1 MTGGP
6 FDGRGAVVTGGGRGI
21 GAAVAGALAHAGAA
35 VVVAARTAAEVEKV
49 AALLRERGGKAWAV
63 VSDVADE
70 KSVKQ
75 LGDAARYHLGTVD
88 ILVNNAGASA
98 SAPLKKITLEEWNR
112 IFHANATSTFL
123 CSREFAPGMAERGW
137 GRIVNVASIAGL
149 TGAKYIAHYCAAK
162 HAVVGFSRALAVEL
176 TGTGVTV
183 NAVCPG
189 YVNTQMT
196 DRTLALVE
204 SRAGLSRDL
213 ALASVL
219 ATTGQQ
225 RLITPEEVAAAVR
238 TLCMEDAREV
248 SGETV
253 VLNGGIRTP

>member
-6 FDGRGAVVTGGGRGI
+6 LDGRGAVVTGGGRGI
-21 GAAVAGALAHAGAA
+21 GAAVASALAEAGAA
-35 VVVAARTAAEVEKV
+35 VVVAARTAAEVETV
-49 AALLRERGGKAWAV
+49 AGLLREQGGKAWAV
-63 VSDVADE
+63 VSDVTDE

-98 SAPLKKITLEEWNR
+98 SAPLRKITLEEWIR
-112 IFHANATSTFL
+112 MFHANATSTFL
-123 CSREFAPGMAERGW
+123 CSREFTSGMEERGW

-149 TGAKYIAHYCAAK
+149 TGAKYIAHYSAAK
-162 HAVVGFSRALAVEL
+162 HAVVGLSRALAAEL
-176 TGTGVTV
+176 AGSGVTV
-183 NAVCPG
+183 NAICPG

-196 DRTLALVE
+196 DRALALVE

-213 ALASVL
+213 ALAAVL

-225 RLITPEEVAAAVR
+225 RLIAPEEVAAAVR
-238 TLCMEDAREV
+238 KLCMGDASDV

-253 VLNGGIRTP
+253 VLTGGVRTS